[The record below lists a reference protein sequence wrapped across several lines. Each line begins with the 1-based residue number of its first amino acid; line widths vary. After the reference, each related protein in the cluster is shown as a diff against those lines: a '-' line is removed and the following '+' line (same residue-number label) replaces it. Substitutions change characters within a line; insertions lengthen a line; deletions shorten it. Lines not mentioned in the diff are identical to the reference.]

1 MTIMVCNSNNH
12 ISLNDSLENLDDDV
26 FSQESDNLIA
36 VSMI

>member
-1 MTIMVCNSNNH
+1 MVCNSNNH
-12 ISLNDSLENLDDDV
+12 ISLNDSLENLDDGV